1 MVDADTFEAE
11 EDAACAPF
19 AALGNPLR
27 LRIFRLVVAAG
38 PAGLRA
44 GAIADRLEVPPSTLS
59 THLRTLQASGL
70 LTARRERQRILYGVD
85 ARAVRS
91 LVAYLVED
99 CCGGRPELCGLP
111 RCED

>member
-1 MVDADTFEAE
+1 MVVASFDETDAL
-11 EDAACAPF
+11 ACAPF

-44 GAIADRLEVPPSTLS
+44 GLIAERLDVPPSTLS
-59 THLRTLQASGL
+59 THLRTLQGAGL
-70 LTARRERQRILYGVD
+70 LTARRERQRIVYAVD
-85 ARAVRS
+85 AVAVRS

-111 RCED
+111 RCDD